1 MEKID
6 IQNFNKYYL
15 NVDGNATVARVG
27 HVNAV
32 IEAVN
37 NTFDGTAIDPTL
49 NGGMAVST
57 DFGVDLPTTAV
68 LGGVTYQGYKLAASA
83 VLNDPATDNYFLFLG
98 AIKVAPGTQVRL
110 GAINGTVYADAS
122 LFIPTT
128 IASVYSPGAEVV
140 DPAAPFIYQLD
151 FADIALQQNPSDLT
165 EYAVLAYLEST
176 GNDFNAEL
184 ALDVTVLVTYGATFT
199 YSRS

>member
-32 IEAVN
+32 IDAIN
-37 NTFDGTAIDPTL
+37 NTYDGTAIDPAL
-49 NGGMAVST
+49 NGNMAVST
-57 DFGVDLPTTAV
+57 DFGADLPTTAV
-68 LGGVTYQGYKLAASA
+68 LGGVTYQGYKLAAYA
-83 VLNDPATDNYFLFLG
+83 VLNDPAADNYFLYLG
-98 AIKVAPGTQVRL
+98 SFKVAPGTQVRL
-110 GAINGTVYADAS
+110 GALNGTVYADAS
-122 LFIPTT
+122 LIVPTT

-140 DPAAPFIYQLD
+140 APAGPAIYQLD
-151 FADIALQQNPSDLT
+151 YADVAIQQNPFDTT
-165 EYAVLAYLEST
+165 EYQVIAYLEST

-199 YSRS
+199 YSRD